1 MLTKQKFSFA
11 FELVVSTPK
20 SFSLRLSRLVIVGA
34 PLEGVPLRVC
44 LQRDLSERASKV
56 GSYLWD
62 AATLTRTRMRSAR
75 SQPRWALTH

>member
-34 PLEGVPLRVC
+34 PLEEVPFRVC
-44 LQRDLSERASKV
+44 LQRESERKSE
-56 GSYLWD
+56 
-62 AATLTRTRMRSAR
+62 
-75 SQPRWALTH
+75 